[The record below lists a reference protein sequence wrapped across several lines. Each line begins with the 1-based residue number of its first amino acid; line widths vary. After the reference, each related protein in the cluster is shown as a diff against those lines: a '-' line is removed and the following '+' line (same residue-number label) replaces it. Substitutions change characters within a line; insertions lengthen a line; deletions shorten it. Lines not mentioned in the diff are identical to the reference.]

1 MSIAQLGYEID
12 SSQAVEA
19 ERNLDR
25 MGEAAGRAGN
35 DAQGLEKQSSG
46 LASTFKRLAPL
57 AAGLAASLAGMFSAR
72 AVIGAAEQYENRMA
86 RVNAVIQATGGVAGR
101 TAEQLEANAQALARA
116 TLESVDGVMQAQQT
130 LLTFRNVQGEVFDR
144 AIESAADL
152 SAAMGQD
159 LTSSTRQLA
168 RALEDPIQGV
178 TALTR
183 SGTVFTQQQRDMIR
197 TLVESGDLLG
207 AQNLILEELEGQYGG
222 VAQAGAGLREAK
234 DSLSQSFTNLLISI
248 NENLGLTDRLSSL
261 YSSLSDN
268 VQWLADNLDSVLSGA
283 LDLIINS
290 FKVLVSLTVAYY
302 ATHIP
307 AFIAAITA
315 KVGALTLANAQLVI
329 MNAQLVAGAAAAR
342 TFNSVLIVTRGIVA
356 TLGGPI
362 GILFGLLAGAA
373 SAALLFR
380 DNVSE
385 ADDALKD
392 AKDAQDALNAAL
404 GVFHGAAA
412 PSAAKEAVELAN
424 TLVQEATAARDAA
437 SAHLELAAARLASRE
452 EMLATQEGRMQA
464 GLSALEGR
472 GPDGREFIPRDI
484 LQAEVEA
491 QREALERATSFLEE
505 SRANARRAITDVTG
519 AMSEQMSQNFER
531 TTTQLQ
537 DLRVGVDGL
546 DDAFSGLGDTLGGS
560 GGGGGAAGGEDTGL
574 LSRFE
579 ALQDELRTQ
588 AEQVEIWYQE
598 AQETLQWALEN
609 ERITLEEHAQM
620 KLEIERLYQEQLA
633 AIRSQAASETLSRYG
648 DLMGGLQAVAQQGGE
663 GMTRIARIFGAAQA
677 LINTYVGASEALKLP
692 FPANLAAAAKVI
704 AAGMGFVNAIRGGGS
719 GSGAGGAAPTRAS
732 GVTQQQTPLRRTIIE
747 LRGPDWVKGI
757 IQPVMEQIYEASEDG
772 QVVFAR

>member
-25 MGEAAGRAGN
+25 MGEAAGRASN

-46 LASTFKRLAPL
+46 LAATFRRMAPL
-57 AAGLAASLAGMFSAR
+57 VAGLAASLAGMFSAR

-222 VAQAGAGLREAK
+222 VARAGAGLREAK
-234 DSLSQSFTNLLISI
+234 DSLSQSVTNLLVEF
-248 NENLGLTDRLSSL
+248 NENLGLTDSLARQYNRLSET
-261 YSSLSDN
+261 
-268 VQWLADNLDSVLSGA
+268 VQWLADNMDEVLERAIDSVVNA
-283 LDLIINS
+283 FKILI
-290 FKVLVSLTVAYY
+290 SLTVAYY

-307 AFIAAITA
+307 ALLAAIVA
-315 KVGALTLANAQLVI
+315 KTSALTLANAQLVI
-329 MNAQLVAGAAAAR
+329 MNAQLVAGAIAAR
-342 TFNSVLIVTRGIVA
+342 TMTVAARGLGAAMAFVGGPLGLVLGI
-356 TLGGPI
+356 LGG
-362 GILFGLLAGAA
+362 LTAA
-373 SAALLFR
+373 AILFR
-380 DNVSE
+380 DTTE
-385 ADDALKD
+385 TMTPIIDD
-392 AKDAQDALNAAL
+392 AKDAIDRINSVLAVSSESALPAAQRETL
-404 GVFHGAAA
+404 ALTNENIKLAK
-412 PSAAKEAVELAN
+412 SAY
-424 TLVQEATAARDAA
+424 
-437 SAHLELAAARLASRE
+437 AAARAELAKAQAAGEAARQQ
-452 EMLATQEGRMQA
+452 LAVEQAFLPIEQEQLPGFAALEKQTEITKRALKELADAEA
-464 GLSALEGR
+464 GLTDRINEGQLALSGASEAM
-472 GPDGREFIPRDI
+472 
-484 LQAEVEA
+484 AEN
-491 QREALERATSFLEE
+491 Q
-505 SRANARRAITDVTG
+505 RRAIELSVT
-519 AMSEQMSQNFER
+519 MD
-531 TTTQLQ
+531 
-537 DLRVGVDGL
+537 DL
-546 DDAFSGLGDTLGGS
+546 ASSIGGS
-560 GGGGGAAGGEDTGL
+560 GGGGGGSGGEDTGL

-588 AEQVEIWYQE
+588 AEQVELWYMQ

-633 AIRSQAASETLSRYG
+633 AIRGQAN
-648 DLMGGLQAVAQQGGE
+648 AQQLGEMSYFFDGMAQLAQAGGDR
-663 GMTRIARIFGAAQA
+663 MARIARVFGAIQA
-677 LINTYVGASEALKLP
+677 TINSYVAATAAMAETPGSMWVRLGAY
-692 FPANLAAAAKVI
+692 AKVL
-704 AAGMGFVNAIRGGGS
+704 ATGLGAVAAIRGGGS
-719 GSGAGGAAPTRAS
+719 SGGGGSSPSRAE
-732 GVTQQQTPLRRTIIE
+732 GVTQQQAPLRRTIVE